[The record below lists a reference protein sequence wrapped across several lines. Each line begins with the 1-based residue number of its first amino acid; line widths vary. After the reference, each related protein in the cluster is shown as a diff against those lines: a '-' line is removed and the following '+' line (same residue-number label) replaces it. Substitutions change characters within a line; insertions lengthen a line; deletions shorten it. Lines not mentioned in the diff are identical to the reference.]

1 MGVLAGFLGLQ
12 VWNWTHTSDGFDEY
26 LSLWNSL
33 AAGVGVFSLVAL
45 ASAFRGASSRG
56 RRRCPRCGY
65 DMAGG
70 GLLCPECG
78 HDAGHTSALY
88 RRRRKP
94 RLAMLAALGFLLAAG
109 LQGVPRV
116 REGGWRAAIPATVII
131 GLLPW
136 MPDRVLFEDGPNTD
150 EDWTLRGRLGRYQL
164 WEWQARWAESRAM
177 GVAMRTRSVRT
188 LSRALHT
195 LEYADPQGPWVG
207 PAIDHAA
214 AALVSSDPKARAMG
228 ADCLGLLLSVGVG
241 GPEVAAI
248 VQKHME
254 GLIALVNNASSTP
267 AEADTAA
274 GILAVC
280 GDAARPATD
289 RLLELM
295 GTSAG
300 LRRFHYSNVL
310 GALARSS
317 PEIKARVI
325 AAIDDTDLKI
335 AEGAMR
341 ALVVNN
347 ACDAA
352 VAAKLLETLGDPEDG
367 RALAAAR
374 QLCHARWDAGVVLP
388 QVLEQASSPRL
399 QRAGFLDRV
408 SFYEEEALRFV
419 PTLIGFLE
427 DDDPAVRL
435 ATIETLDSLSRS
447 TSFDLDRSAA
457 YPILVRL
464 VRDPDPSV
472 ARAASDALGNL
483 PELPAQPR

>member
-1 MGVLAGFLGLQ
+1 MGVLAGFLGFK

-26 LSLWNSL
+26 LTFWNSL
-33 AAGVGVFSLVAL
+33 AAGVGVFSLAAL
-45 ASAFRGASSRG
+45 AWAFRGASSRG
-56 RRRCPRCGY
+56 RRRCPRCDY

-78 HDAGHTSALY
+78 HEAGHTSALY

-94 RLAMLAALGFLLAAG
+94 RIAVLAALGLLLAAG

-131 GLLPW
+131 SFLPW
-136 MPDRVLFEDGPNTD
+136 MPDTVLFEDGPNTD

-214 AALVSSDPKARAMG
+214 AALVSSDSRARALG
-228 ADCLGLLLSVGVG
+228 ADCLGLLLSVGVDG
-241 GPEVAAI
+241 HEIATL
-248 VQKHME
+248 VQKHLD
-254 GLIALVNNASSTP
+254 GLIALVNNANSTP
-267 AEADTAA
+267 AEADIAA

-280 GDAARPATD
+280 GDAARPAAD

-300 LRRFHYSNVL
+300 LRRYHYSNVL
-310 GALARSS
+310 GALARAS

-325 AAIDDTDLKI
+325 RAIDDMDLRV

-341 ALVVNN
+341 ALVMNN

-352 VAAKLLETLGDPEDG
+352 VAGKLLATVGDPDDG

-374 QLCHARWDAGVVLP
+374 QLCHARWDAAVVLP
-388 QVLEQASSPRL
+388 LVLEQASSSRL
-399 QRAGFLDRV
+399 QRAGFIDRV

-419 PTLIGFLE
+419 PQLIRLLE
-427 DDDPAVRL
+427 DDDPAVRS
-435 ATIETLDSLSRS
+435 AAIETLDSLSRS

-464 VRDPDPSV
+464 VRDPDPAVSRTAV
-472 ARAASDALGNL
+472 DALGNL
-483 PELPAQPR
+483 PGLPDQPK